1 MEVDVI
7 GKTEAVNSPVGPE
20 LTISVC
26 HGSQRKIGEAY
37 QAVLRAQM
45 EEQQQLLCAE
55 RARAESDSQQRL
67 MEEEVYN
74 QKKDEFLSR
83 PTSHTM
89 RQHPFR
95 RAEAASA
102 ASAGHFM

>member
-7 GKTEAVNSPVGPE
+7 GKAEAMNSPVGPE

-26 HGSQRKIGEAY
+26 HGSQKKISEEY
-37 QAVLRAQM
+37 QADLRAQM

-55 RARAESDSQQRL
+55 RARAERDSQQRL
-67 MEEEVYN
+67 MEEEVYD
-74 QKKDEFLSR
+74 QKKNELLSR
-83 PTSHTM
+83 PMSQTT

-95 RAEAASA
+95 RAEAAGA
-102 ASAGHFM
+102 ASAVHFM